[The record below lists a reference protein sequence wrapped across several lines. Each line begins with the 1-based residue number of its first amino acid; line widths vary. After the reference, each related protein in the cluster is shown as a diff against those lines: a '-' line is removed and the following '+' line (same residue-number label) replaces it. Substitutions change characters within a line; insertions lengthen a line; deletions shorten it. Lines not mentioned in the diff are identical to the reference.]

1 MTNTDYFRKLSLED
15 TFSRLVH
22 IFAQRWAVFLTV
34 TVLAYILIAV
44 VTSVTMMFLIPA
56 LASSSIYDE
65 NGTMNLTL
73 FYSHLALISLLE
85 TGIYYA
91 FMCVAD
97 GAIIRAVAEIY
108 VNQVPTVFDT
118 LQQGVYKFGPLLCT
132 AALLGIVIGV
142 PAFSTIALITVVA
155 QSSDAMYASVMCAAL
170 IFGCII
176 VWIMVVTYH
185 VYPSIVVENL
195 GTINSIKRSWELSK
209 GHRCY
214 IFSTVLIF
222 ASIKFLLSSL
232 CKAIGQTGGNGTY
245 MLAQILFLVVN
256 IFFGSFQSM

>member
-1 MTNTDYFRKLSLED
+1 V
-15 TFSRLVH
+15 FS
-22 IFAQRWAVFLTV
+22 QRWAVFLTI
-34 TVLAYILIAV
+34 TVLAYIVIAV
-44 VTSVTMMFLIPA
+44 VTGVTMMLLIPV
-56 LASSSIYDE
+56 LSTSSMYDE

-73 FYSHLALISLLE
+73 FYSHVALITLLE

-91 FMCVAD
+91 FMCIAD

-108 VNQVPTVFDT
+108 TNQVPTVFNA
-118 LQQGVYKFGPLLCT
+118 LERGASKFGPLLCT
-132 AALLGIVIGV
+132 ATLLGLVIGV
-142 PAFSTIALITVVA
+142 PAFATIALITAVA
-155 QSSDAMYASVMCAAL
+155 KSSDAVYFSVVFVAL

-176 VWIMVVTYH
+176 VWLMVVTYH

-195 GTINSIKRSWELSK
+195 GTIDSIKRSWELSK

-222 ASIKFLLSSL
+222 ASIKFLLLSL
-232 CKAIGQTGGNGTY
+232 SRAIGQTGGSGTY
-245 MLAQILFLVVN
+245 MLAQILMLVVN